1 MKAVKFAVSNCSE
14 TSQNVIVEKAY
25 AVVSSCHFF
34 SWNESAVNAIDMRGL
49 DISHEL
55 KLSFRDRWVLSLFS
69 SVIMAIH
76 PQTHVPDVRA
86 TLLLFMEMLLKGHL
100 PSAQALGSLVNKFS
114 SKSNGQ
120 STLDDHPL
128 EEAMDIIFNKSIS
141 HADSA
146 LGIST
151 GIGDKSTMN
160 LTDLCFGASNSTP
173 LQINAIVG
181 LAWIGKG
188 LLMRGH
194 EKVKDIVMILLECLS
209 SKDGRHL
216 RQDSGQENC
225 EQDVSSSVMTYVT
238 DAFHVM
244 MSDSEVC
251 LSRRYHAIIR
261 PLYKQRFF
269 STMMPILQALI
280 IKSDSLFKRYDFP
293 SQFPLKYS
301 HFPIL

>member
-1 MKAVKFAVSNCSE
+1 MKFVISNCSE
-14 TSQNVIVEKAY
+14 TSQNVIVQKAY
-25 AVVSSCHFF
+25 AVVLSCHFF
-34 SWNESAVNAIDMRGL
+34 SWNESVVNPIEMRGL

-55 KLSFRDRWVLSLFS
+55 KLSIRDRLVLSLFS

-76 PQTHVPDVRA
+76 PQTRLPDVRA
-86 TLLLFMEMLLKGHL
+86 TLWLFMEMLLKGHV
-100 PSAQALGSLVNKFS
+100 PSAQALGSMVNKFS

-120 STLDDHPL
+120 STLNDCLL
-128 EEAMDIIFNKSIS
+128 EEAMDIIFNTSIS

-146 LGIST
+146 FRIST
-151 GIGDKSTMN
+151 GIEDKGTMT
-160 LTDLCFGASNSTP
+160 LKDLCLGSSNNRQ

-194 EKVKDIVMILLECLS
+194 EKVKDIVMILLECFSL
-209 SKDGRHL
+209 KDGRHF

-225 EQDVSSSVMTYVT
+225 EQDVSSSVMTYAA
-238 DAFHVM
+238 DAFHIM

-251 LSRRYHAIIR
+251 LSRRYHANIR

-293 SQFPLKYS
+293 SQFPLQYS
-301 HFPIL
+301 HFPVL